1 MLMGYVCVCVYVCVK
16 RDGGGLEGGREREK
30 IMKTLHMTR
39 KIKAPPEDLCRE
51 NKETRMLTPLH
62 FAHILKP
69 EVQN

>member
-1 MLMGYVCVCVYVCVK
+1 MGGVCVYVCVK
-16 RDGGGLEGGREREK
+16 RAGGGIQGGREGGREK

-62 FAHILKP
+62 FAQVLKP